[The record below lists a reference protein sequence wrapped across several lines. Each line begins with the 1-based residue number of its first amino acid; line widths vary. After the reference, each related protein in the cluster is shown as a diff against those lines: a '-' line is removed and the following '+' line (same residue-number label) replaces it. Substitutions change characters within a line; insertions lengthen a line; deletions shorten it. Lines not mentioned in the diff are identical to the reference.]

1 MCLVDKKNWKFMGCM
16 NLTKATLALG
26 IILIIKAVICTFI
39 GSLLNI
45 YSIVFGIACMFV
57 AAKPHSVILRSVLV
71 IMFWIEVILLA
82 VNLLL
87 LCLAIG
93 AFESMLS
100 SGDIECRSVW
110 GGDVACNSIKTWMYV
125 VLAL

>member
-16 NLTKATLALG
+16 NLTSATIALG
-26 IILIIKAVICTFI
+26 IILLIKAVICTYARY
-39 GSLLNI
+39 LLNI

-82 VNLLL
+82 VSLGFLIL
-87 LCLAIG
+87 GIAM
-93 AFESMLS
+93 FEDMIDCSDF
-100 SGDIECRSVW
+100 SG
-110 GGDVACNSIKTWMYV
+110 NSCDTFKTWMYV